1 MPVTEQVTID
11 MGASMETEEALNII
25 DALNEVS
32 DVLSMSGPHV
42 TFVGTKVA
50 ALANVGELAGVDVYS
65 CPRGWF
71 ILFRTTNGP
80 HWCTAGSDA
89 SEAVAAVED
98 DDLREIVRQQLQAQ
112 QLL

>member
-1 MPVTEQVTID
+1 
-11 MGASMETEEALNII
+11 METEEALNII

-32 DVLSMSGPHV
+32 DVLSMTGPHV

-50 ALANVGELAGVDVYS
+50 AMPHVGDLSGIEVYS

-71 ILFRTTNGP
+71 IHFRTQIGP
-80 HWCTAGSDA
+80 TWCTAGTDG
-89 SEAVAAVED
+89 SEAVAAIED
-98 DDLREIVRQQLQAQ
+98 QGVREVVRQQLQAQ

>member
-1 MPVTEQVTID
+1 MPENEQQTID

-32 DVLSMSGPHV
+32 DVLSMAGPRV

-50 ALANVGELAGVDVYS
+50 ALPNVGELAGVDVYS
-65 CPRGWF
+65 CPRGWV
-71 ILFRTTNGP
+71 ILFRTPNGP
-80 HWCTAGSDA
+80 HWCTAGTEA
-89 SEAVAAVED
+89 SEAVAAIED
-98 DDLREIVRQQLQAQ
+98 DGLREIVRQQLAAQ

>member
-1 MPVTEQVTID
+1 MPETEQVTID

-32 DVLSMSGPHV
+32 DVQSMSGPHV
-42 TFVGTKVA
+42 TFAGTKVA
-50 ALANVGELAGVDVYS
+50 ALANVGELAGVEVYS

-71 ILFRTTNGP
+71 ILFRSRNGP
-80 HWCTAGSDA
+80 HWCTAGTDA
-89 SEAVAAVED
+89 GEAVAAIED
-98 DDLREIVRQQLQAQ
+98 DGLREIVRQQLAAQ

>member
-1 MPVTEQVTID
+1 MPETEQVTID

-50 ALANVGELAGVDVYS
+50 EMPQVANLSGIDVYS

-71 ILFRTTNGP
+71 IHFRARTGP
-80 HWCTAGSDA
+80 TWCTAGTEG
-89 SEAVAAVED
+89 SEAVAAIED
-98 DDLREIVRQQLQAQ
+98 EGLREIVRQQLQAQ

>member
-1 MPVTEQVTID
+1 MPEAEQVTID

-25 DALNEVS
+25 DALNGVA

-42 TFVGTKVA
+42 TFTGTKVA

-71 ILFRTTNGP
+71 ILFRSGSGP
-80 HWCTAGSDA
+80 HWCTAGTSA
-89 SEAVAAVED
+89 SEAVAAIED
-98 DDLREIVRQQLQAQ
+98 DGLREIVRQQLQAQ